1 MGATKKKGKV
11 RQALLIS
18 TENQEEMFFLESLLK
33 KLGIK
38 SKLLTD
44 EEREDFGLGLLM
56 KEADTG
62 KTVSYE
68 KVMKKLK
75 GK

>member
-1 MGATKKKGKV
+1 MGTVKKKIKG
-11 RQALLIS
+11 RQALLVS
-18 TENQEEMFFLESLLK
+18 TENQEEMFFLEALLK

-56 KEADTG
+56 KEVDTS

>member
-1 MGATKKKGKV
+1 MGTIKKKSKV
-11 RQALLIS
+11 RQALLVS
-18 TENQEEMFFLESLLK
+18 TENQEEMLFLESLLK

-56 KEADTG
+56 KEVDTS

-68 KVMKKLK
+68 KVMKKLR

>member
-1 MGATKKKGKV
+1 MGTIKKKEKK
-11 RQALLIS
+11 RQSLLIS
-18 TENQEEMFFLESLLK
+18 TENKDELIFLESLLK

-38 SKLLTD
+38 SKMLTD
-44 EEREDFGLGLLM
+44 EEREDFGLALLM
-56 KEADTG
+56 KEADND

-68 KVMKKLK
+68 KVMKKLR

>member
-1 MGATKKKGKV
+1 MGTVKKKIKG
-11 RQALLIS
+11 RQALLVS
-18 TENQEEMFFLESLLK
+18 TENQEEMLFLEALLK

-56 KEADTG
+56 KEVDTS

>member
-1 MGATKKKGKV
+1 MGKLRKKEKTKRTLV
-11 RQALLIS
+11 IS
-18 TENQEEMFFLESLLK
+18 MDNGEDYFFLESLLK

-44 EEREDFGLGLLM
+44 EEREDIGLAMMM
-56 KEADTG
+56 KEVDPT

-68 KVMKKLK
+68 KVMKKLR